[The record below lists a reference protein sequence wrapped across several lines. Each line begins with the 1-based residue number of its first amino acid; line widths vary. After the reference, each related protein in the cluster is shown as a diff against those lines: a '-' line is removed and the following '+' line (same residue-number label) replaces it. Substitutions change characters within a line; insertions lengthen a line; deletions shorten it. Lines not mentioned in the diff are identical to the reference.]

1 MILSDI
7 NKQIATLTSSLNELI
22 AEKNKIE
29 NDMMTVV
36 SEYELSTDLESIA
49 GWICQVN
56 KKDYFV
62 QIFDSSFGNGSYL
75 ILSEGG
81 IDFCG
86 NDIGEPYSD
95 GEEIVTAGRIL
106 NNPCQLHSADF
117 ILIPIPEEERDTSW
131 FISKFRWTENGYVI
145 EKVPVNSNTGEV
157 QESLIN
163 KFN

>member
-1 MILSDI
+1 MNLSDI
-7 NKQIATLTSSLNELI
+7 NKQIATLTSNLNELI
-22 AEKNKIE
+22 AEKNKLE
-29 NDMMTVV
+29 NDMAIVV
-36 SEYELSTDLESIA
+36 SEYELPTDLESIA

-62 QIFDSSFGNGSYL
+62 QIFDSNCGNGSYL
-75 ILSEGG
+75 VLSETG

-86 NDIGEPYSD
+86 NNIGSPYSD

-106 NNPCQLHSADF
+106 YNPCELNSADF
-117 ILIPIPEEERDTSW
+117 ILIPIPEEDRDTSW
-131 FISKFRWTENGYVI
+131 FISKFRWTTNGYVI
-145 EKVPVNSNTGEV
+145 ERVPVNSNTGEV